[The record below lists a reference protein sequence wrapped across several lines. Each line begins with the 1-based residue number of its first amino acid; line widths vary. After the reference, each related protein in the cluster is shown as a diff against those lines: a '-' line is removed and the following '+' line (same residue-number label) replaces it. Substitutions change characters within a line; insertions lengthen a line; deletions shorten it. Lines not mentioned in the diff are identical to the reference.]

1 MRWSR
6 ALLPSASEIPVGER
20 WDTGRSSGDISSGPF
35 PRSSALLLLSPCAKG
50 HRAAISTCPLQV
62 FHPPAIQDPSGC
74 TPGEPAP
81 RLGGF
86 GTAFSFSQVFWQLG
100 RWGRGVHAWLRI
112 RGNLKAFTAKLL
124 WPVPECSQTGLAL
137 RSFFSLMALTREFSS
152 TSKLFPTFLKTRQ
165 SKAVAAALGIL
176 LHPTAKGLRG
186 LRG

>member
-62 FHPPAIQDPSGC
+62 FHPPAVQDPSENLPQDWVALGQHFHF
-74 TPGEPAP
+74 P
-81 RLGGF
+81 RVF
-86 GTAFSFSQVFWQLG
+86 GS
-100 RWGRGVHAWLRI
+100 WGRGVHAWLRTL
-112 RGNLKAFTAKLL
+112 GNLKAFRAKLL

-176 LHPTAKGLRG
+176 LHPTAKGLRELWG
-186 LRG
+186 